1 MHGLLRFLVRFHAFF
16 LFLFLEV
23 LCFALI
29 VRYNRYQQS
38 TFLNTTHALTSTAYN
53 RYNNLYRFLNLRAVN
68 DSLAVENL
76 RMQEELIALRQYR
89 NEHWDTASLSP
100 MLKTEF
106 FHISANVIHNSL
118 NKSNNYLTIN
128 KGARHGVAPE
138 MGVTCA
144 SGIVG
149 IVTTVSQRFAT
160 VMPLLNERARFSA
173 LLEKSGYPGIVKWN
187 GINSHYAFL
196 EDVPKHVPIKIG
208 DKVITSGYSSV
219 FARGIPIGKVDS
231 FSTTEGENFYDIT
244 IRLTTNFE
252 TLNYVYVMDYKTKV
266 ERSNLE
272 AERQ

>member
-1 MHGLLRFLVRFHAFF
+1 MRGLLRFLVRFHAFF
-16 LFLFLEV
+16 LFLVLEV
-23 LCFALI
+23 ICFTLI
-29 VRYNRYQQS
+29 VKYNRYQQS
-38 TFLNTTHALTSTAYN
+38 TFLNTTHALTSTTYN
-53 RYNNLYRFLNLRAVN
+53 KYNNLHRFLNLRTVN

-89 NEHWDTASLSP
+89 NEHWDTANISP
-100 MLKTEF
+100 MLKTDF

-128 KGARHGVAPE
+128 KGTRHGVAPE
-138 MGVTCA
+138 MGVTCTN
-144 SGIVG
+144 GIVG

-173 LLEKSGYPGIVKWN
+173 VLKKSGYPGIVKWD

-196 EDVPKHVPIKIG
+196 EDVPKHVPIQIG
-208 DKVITSGYSSV
+208 DMVVTSGYSSV
-219 FARGIPIGKVDS
+219 FSRGIPIGKVDS

-244 IRLTTNFE
+244 IQLTTDFE
-252 TLNYVYVMDYKTKV
+252 TLNYVYVLDYKIRP
-266 ERSNLE
+266 ERNKLE